1 MSSTESKKD
10 NPKMIIVSDIL
21 GCQHKLNNESLTRLI
36 CKPRFFN
43 SLNQFLKKNN
53 GNKISF
59 VGNFFDKG
67 SNVISTISQ
76 IINLYNNYE
85 GRVNIILSHREIQKL
100 RFKFELDKTLLEQGI
115 NKFPGKENLEIKKIF
130 VPVDSINDA
139 NFDNAD
145 SKKYINAVYTRIN
158 DIITKT
164 HDGNVAYGIL
174 IHECLMDA
182 HKNAKRQGYME
193 LVIMTLQLGSLLLV
207 YPFLT
212 ENRWRKFLTKGEVK
226 YMIEFLV
233 KSMKT
238 YFSKFCSNDKKGNK
252 RTDPVSKELNSSLEC
267 IYGVIEEYDESKFD
281 LMEIEKLPP
290 LDAWDK
296 ICNSFFGLGSLMTY
310 DSDFSTLLCHDYA
323 LVDFF
328 KIFRLSYSLIVKQ
341 DNFKEIYEMEDKSES
356 FEFSYTLYYE
366 KMYYFYEL
374 YNLCYNE
381 LVKVDVEKFGE
392 EEKKDLMKKITNKK
406 KELKIELCGL
416 ERKQKDLILNYSQNP
431 LGGDDIY
438 DNHVFQINNNK
449 CEKLGLHENSEGDSS
464 KLELNNDLKLNEEN
478 NDLKENNDLNSNEAN
493 NDFEASKKNLSG
505 RTLSETIP
513 KKSNLKLSHSINSR
527 KSTKS
532 TKSMSGGYNIFYDF
546 LSKDISEIDIEEY
559 FGMKSFTSIDLFTQF
574 LNQCFDYIFELDIA
588 SMDQGQMDNYL
599 FIYVVFLR
607 GFNKPR
613 TFLDEKILDKD
624 NELMENFYSQSIKCL
639 VVGNVESGC
648 SFPVVIEH
656 KLGDYEDKKDLLIIA
671 PNISKYINS
680 EIYTPKR
687 DLEEL
692 EADQIDEYSIYRQ
705 KNYPLSVIE
714 NDGKIIVNITSLL
727 KTGLLD
733 NNRTYLGEYMAHT
746 FVDHYL
752 SHHFLNYFMRDDDN
766 SSINIGLKNQKVL
779 GKMLPSFDSLQD
791 NITGNTFFIE
801 KFLFIKIEKNLNM
814 KDDTEK
820 NSIFFILY
828 FDLKKD
834 NDDDSKVYYYFG
846 DIATWDGYLWNS
858 YTKTLEMYLMDE
870 KSLQKLNERFLS
882 HLNQGHISIPT
893 KNRLIDASTGLH
905 LDIKNSVKSKV
916 TSRTKSVKSKVTSRT
931 KSVKSKVKSRTRKKT
946 LR

>member
-43 SLNQFLKKNN
+43 SLNQFLKKND

-67 SNVISTISQ
+67 SNIISTISQ
-76 IINLYNNYE
+76 IVNLYNNYE
-85 GRVNIILSHREIQKL
+85 GRINIILSHREIHKL

-130 VPVDSINDA
+130 VPIDSINDA

-158 DIITKT
+158 DIMTKT

-212 ENRWRKFLTKGEVK
+212 ENRWRTFLTKGEVK

-252 RTDPVSKELNSSLEC
+252 RTDPVFKELNSSLEC
-267 IYGVIEEYDESKFD
+267 IYGIIEEYDESKFD
-281 LMEIEKLPP
+281 LTEIEKLPP

-381 LVKVDVEKFGE
+381 LVKVDVDKFGE

-416 ERKQKDLILNYSQNP
+416 ERKQKDLMLNYSQNP

-438 DNHVFQINNNK
+438 DNHVFQINKNK
-449 CEKLGLHENSEGDSS
+449 CKKLESDENSKRGIYDDTRAEGTGDTVYFPT
-464 KLELNNDLKLNEEN
+464 EITTITGPPTAV
-478 NDLKENNDLNSNEAN
+478 EAN
-493 NDFEASKKNLSG
+493 NNDSKDKDPLSNTNSQKRKKSTSNLSQNVG
-505 RTLSETIP
+505 
-513 KKSNLKLSHSINSR
+513 
-527 KSTKS
+527 
-532 TKSMSGGYNIFYDF
+532 SMSGGYNIFYDF

-588 SMDQGQMDNYL
+588 SMDQGQMDIYL

-613 TFLDEKILDKD
+613 TFLDQKILDKD

-692 EADQIDEYSIYRQ
+692 ENDQIDEYSIYRQ

-752 SHHFLNYFMRDDDN
+752 SHHFLNYFMKDNDN

-791 NITGNTFFIE
+791 NIVGNTFFIE
-801 KFLFIKIEKNLNM
+801 KFLFIKIKKNLIM

-828 FDLKKD
+828 FDLKKN

-893 KNRLIDASTGLH
+893 KNTFIDASTGAILENTS
-905 LDIKNSVKSKV
+905 LNNR
-916 TSRTKSVKSKVTSRT
+916 SRTKTNRT
-931 KSVKSKVKSRTRKKT
+931 KTNRTKT
-946 LR
+946 NRTKTNRSTLSLK